1 LDDGRPLRAQQAAG
15 EGHGYGGVR
24 SMTTVVNGMYHA
36 MAVYV
41 IIILIWLF
49 VKERRDWEKSLLVLV
64 AAIPLVVRVLRIR

>member
-1 LDDGRPLRAQQAAG
+1 
-15 EGHGYGGVR
+15 
-24 SMTTVVNGMYHA
+24 MTTVVNGMYHA